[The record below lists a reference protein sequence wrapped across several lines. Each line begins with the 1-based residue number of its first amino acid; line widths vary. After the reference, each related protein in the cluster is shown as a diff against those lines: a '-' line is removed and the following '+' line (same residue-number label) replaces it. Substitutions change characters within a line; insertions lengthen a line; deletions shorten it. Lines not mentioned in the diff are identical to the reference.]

1 MTALVIA
8 DKENVFSADDSGV
21 IKVANLALYKQE
33 YFVFFFFVLRCNI
46 TITSYFVF
54 IVVWAFESAFFIR
67 GDASMEVV
75 AYGW

>member
-33 YFVFFFFVLRCNI
+33 YFVFSFLFSDV
-46 TITSYFVF
+46 TSLLLA
-54 IVVWAFESAFFIR
+54 ILCL
-67 GDASMEVV
+67 
-75 AYGW
+75 